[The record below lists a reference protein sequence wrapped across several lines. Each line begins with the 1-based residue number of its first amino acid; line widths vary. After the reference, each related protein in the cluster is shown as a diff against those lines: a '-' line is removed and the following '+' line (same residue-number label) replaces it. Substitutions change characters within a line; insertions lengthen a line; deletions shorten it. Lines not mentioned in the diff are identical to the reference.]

1 MRTARNEAGAR
12 FPDFRLGARDAKG
25 ILVKIVNLTCPGCG
39 ARLEVDMDRKMAF
52 CSYCG
57 AALPVGDEIQK
68 VQLDGA
74 EKAGYEFEKGRQRAQ
89 AEAAQASSQPQQACY
104 QPASQS
110 TFQPQ
115 VPPQPQQASCQ
126 PVPQE
131 PPKKRKT
138 WLWVLGWICIFPVPL
153 TIIMLNKEDMSKK
166 ARYGIIAAGWILYLL
181 IGLGGGGSK

>member
-1 MRTARNEAGAR
+1 M
-12 FPDFRLGARDAKG
+12 
-25 ILVKIVNLTCPGCG
+25 LVKIVNLTCPGCG

-57 AALPVGDEIQK
+57 AALPIDDEIQK

-89 AEAAQASSQPQQACY
+89 AEAAQASSQPQQACC
-104 QPASQS
+104 QPASQP

-126 PVPQE
+126 PAPQANPYQPAPQE

-153 TIIMLNKEDMSKK
+153 TIIMLNKKDMNKK

-181 IGLGGGGSK
+181 LGLDGSGSK

>member
-1 MRTARNEAGAR
+1 
-12 FPDFRLGARDAKG
+12 
-25 ILVKIVNLTCPGCG
+25 
-39 ARLEVDMDRKMAF
+39 MAF

-57 AALPVGDEIQK
+57 AALPIDDEIQK

-89 AEAAQASSQPQQACY
+89 AEAAQTSFQPQQACY
-104 QPASQS
+104 QPAPQPARYQPA
-110 TFQPQ
+110 QPQ
-115 VPPQPQQASCQ
+115 VPPQPQQA
-126 PVPQE
+126 PQE

-153 TIIMLNKEDMSKK
+153 MIIMLNKEDMSKK